1 LSAYPLDDDG
11 FQIDAAR
18 KMTLALLLAWIGT
31 LCWGICF
38 WWMHRLSSRQ
48 ETMLKELHE
57 VTKRIEK
64 LSKAEHDLIR
74 EVHPKVE
81 EIHES
86 VQDVSDKVSAQQS

>member
-74 EVHPKVE
+74 DVHPKVE

-86 VQDVSDKVSAQQS
+86 VKDVSDKVSAQKS